1 MERAFDPT
9 IVEGFERS
17 LERLDRTLNHLVT
30 TLEKAGGAAN
40 ALGASGSGAPPGGGG
55 GSGPPPGGGGSSGGG
70 RRDGQGRFVGG
81 SGGGGG
87 GAGQPG
93 GGSGFW
99 GRMASTA
106 AGSYMGARM
115 AGQRL
120 PSALGTMASGSGF
133 VGNMVS
139 GIPIVGPALAGAVQG
154 VQGMYGQYQ
163 QRQMGIAGGY
173 GATGI
178 NQMGGGLQRAGVQQG
193 LGPIQLASM
202 MQGLSGQTGLTGDA
216 LQKQAP
222 ELLKMQ
228 RTMGFG
234 NVGGILGAGGTA
246 GGRTGGNKEM
256 QLAISSGFQVGMR
269 EAKMDKFFQ
278 QMSGWIESLRTN
290 GIDIT
295 PASALSLVRVVGN
308 TGIQG
313 EAATRLAQSM
323 QGAVA
328 NAAGIGGGGFAKN
341 MMLREAL
348 DMSGGN
354 LADAMLYMEK
364 NPDEITESMF
374 NKLRQVSGGDEGVG
388 QLVTQAFA
396 QSAGIKLS
404 AKQARAIGGG
414 KGQVTDDATEGTAK
428 GKDYQRGRTK
438 GAAKGLGEARYVA
451 GLEAERVGMG
461 AQSQTAAREINRL
474 ELDLAKETLPT
485 FTKAIRGTTET
496 LKDMLAAYKEGGL
509 SALVIEGAG
518 SALET
523 FTDTVETAGDAVG
536 DFIGKT
542 MGESPEEKV
551 ERHRKRDRDKKVAKD
566 AVEGFGKGTGV
577 SGSGPTASLDPRKQI
592 VDGLEA
598 AVGGARRLQELDA
611 MNESDLGLPA

>member
-1 MERAFDPT
+1 MAGQTRHRTVVEVAVEDRQVRGLGQTMERAFDPT

-509 SALVIEGAG
+509 SALHGHG
-518 SALET
+518 
-523 FTDTVETAGDAVG
+523 
-536 DFIGKT
+536 
-542 MGESPEEKV
+542 
-551 ERHRKRDRDKKVAKD
+551 RDR
-566 AVEGFGKGTGV
+566 
-577 SGSGPTASLDPRKQI
+577 
-592 VDGLEA
+592 
-598 AVGGARRLQELDA
+598 GGCGRRLHRQNHGGEPRREGGTPPQA
-611 MNESDLGLPA
+611 RPR